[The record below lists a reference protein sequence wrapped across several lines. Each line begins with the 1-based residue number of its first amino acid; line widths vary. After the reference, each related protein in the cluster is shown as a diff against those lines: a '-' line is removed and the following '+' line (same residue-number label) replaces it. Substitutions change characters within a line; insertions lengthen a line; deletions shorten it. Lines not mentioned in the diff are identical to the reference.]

1 MTTCIKI
8 DPQDQ
13 IGTIDERLYSSFL
26 EHMGRA
32 IYTGIYEPEHETAD
46 SFGFRQDVME
56 LIRPLNLSCIRYPG
70 GNFLSGYN
78 WLDGVGPKEQRPL
91 RPELAWFAL
100 EPNQVG
106 TDEFLQWCERL
117 GTQAMLGVNLG
128 TGTPQSACDL
138 LEYVNGDLPTQYANL
153 RRQNGREE
161 PYGVQLWCLGNE
173 MDGPWQI
180 CAKTAE
186 EYGRVACET
195 AKMMKWLDPSIEL
208 VVCGS
213 SYRSMPTFGE
223 WERTVLKHCYPYID
237 YLSLHQYYQNND
249 GDVPSFL
256 ARSVEMDAF
265 IREVAKICRAEQVL
279 RNSDHAVFLSFDE
292 WNVWYHFQKEG
303 VMPEKWT
310 FPRAI
315 EEERYDGADALLV
328 GCMIN
333 TLLRNADVVKIAC
346 LAQLVNT
353 IAPIMT
359 EPNGRAWLQTIY
371 YPFLYASRFGRG
383 VSLLIDTQGPTYDCA
398 AGTNIPL
405 IDAAA
410 TLSSDESE
418 LNLFLVNRDQTQEQ
432 VCRISFENEV
442 YPSFLEWISLGDL
455 SPNAANTPDYSPV
468 TPKSLGA
475 CTVLGSEITLT
486 VPAFSWN
493 VVRFNT
499 QLSKSEGA
507 PIIAE

>member
-1 MTTCIKI
+1 MTTHIRI
-8 DPQDQ
+8 DPLT
-13 IGTIDERLYSSFL
+13 TISEIDARIYSSFI

-32 IYTGIYEPEHETAD
+32 VYTGIYEPEHETAD
-46 SFGFRQDVME
+46 SEGFRGDVME
-56 LIRPLNLSCIRYPG
+56 LIHPLNLSCIRYPG

-78 WLDGVGPKEQRPL
+78 WQDGIGPKEKRPL

-100 EPNQVG
+100 EPNHVG
-106 TDEFLQWCERL
+106 TDEFLQWCERI

-138 LEYVNGDLPTQYANL
+138 LEYVNGHLPTHYAEL
-153 RRQNGREE
+153 RKENGHAE
-161 PYGVQLWCLGNE
+161 PYGVKLWCLGNE

-186 EYGRVACET
+186 EYGRTACET

-208 VVCGS
+208 VACGS
-213 SYRSMPTFGE
+213 SYRSMPSFGT
-223 WERTVLKHCYPYID
+223 WEKTVLEHCYPYID

-256 ARSVEMDAF
+256 ARSVEMEGF
-265 IREVAKICRAEQVL
+265 IREVAEICRAEKARQ
-279 RNSDHAVFLSFDE
+279 NSERDVFLSFDE

-303 VMPEKWT
+303 NVPEKWT

-328 GCMIN
+328 GCMMN

-359 EPNGRAWLQTIY
+359 EPNGRAWVQTIY
-371 YPFLYASRFGRG
+371 YPFLYASKYGRG
-383 VSLLIDTQGPTYDCA
+383 RSLRISIESPTYACAIGEEIPCVDCA
-398 AGTNIPL
+398 ATFEPEKG
-405 IDAAA
+405 
-410 TLSSDESE
+410 EVV
-418 LNLFLVNRDQTQEQ
+418 LFLVNRSLDQEQ
-432 VCRISFENEV
+432 TCNISIASTDAISVLEYVSLSGFD
-442 YPSFLEWISLGDL
+442 PS
-455 SPNAANTPDYSPV
+455 AVNTADRSPV
-468 TPKSLGA
+468 LPQQNRDFSCQKDQ
-475 CTVLGSEITLT
+475 LT
-486 VPAFSWN
+486 VKLPSFSWN
-493 VVRFNT
+493 MVRV
-499 QLSKSEGA
+499 K
-507 PIIAE
+507 PV

>member
-1 MTTCIKI
+1 MTTRIQI
-8 DPQDQ
+8 DTNAV
-13 IGTIDERLYSSFL
+13 IGSIDERIYSSFI

-32 IYTGIYEPEHETAD
+32 VYTGIYEPEHPSAD
-46 SFGFRQDVME
+46 AFGFRQDVME
-56 LIRPLNLSCIRYPG
+56 FIRPLNLSCIRYPG

-78 WLDGVGPKEQRPL
+78 WLDGIGPKENRPV

-106 TDEFLQWCERL
+106 TDDFLQWCERVD
-117 GTQAMLGVNLG
+117 TKAMLGVNLG

-138 LEYVNGDLPTQYANL
+138 LEYVNGTLPTHYADL
-153 RRQNGREE
+153 RRANGHAE
-161 PYGVQLWCLGNE
+161 PYNVKLWCLGNE

-186 EYGRVACET
+186 EYGRIACET

-208 VVCGS
+208 VACGS
-213 SYRSMPTFGE
+213 SFRGMPTFGT
-223 WERTVLKHCYPYID
+223 WEKTVLAHCYPYID

-256 ARSVEMDAF
+256 ARSVEMEGF
-265 IREVAKICRAEQVL
+265 IREVAEICRTEKARTGSEKDVY
-279 RNSDHAVFLSFDE
+279 LSFDE

-303 VMPEKWT
+303 RMPEKWT

-315 EEERYDGADALLV
+315 EEEIYDGADALLV

-359 EPNGRAWLQTIY
+359 EPNGKAWIQTIY
-371 YPFLYASRFGRG
+371 FPFLYASRFGRG
-383 VSLLIDTQGPTYDCA
+383 SSLRIAMESPTYACAVGDAIPLVDASAVLSADRTEVVLFLINRSLDQKLDCRITIANASNASVVEWVSLKGFSPESVNTA
-398 AGTNIPL
+398 
-405 IDAAA
+405 DA
-410 TLSSDESE
+410 
-418 LNLFLVNRDQTQEQ
+418 
-432 VCRISFENEV
+432 
-442 YPSFLEWISLGDL
+442 
-455 SPNAANTPDYSPV
+455 TPVQP
-468 TPKSLGA
+468 
-475 CTVLGSEITLT
+475 ETLT
-486 VPAFSWN
+486 EYTLRGSVLELALPKFSWN
-493 VVRFNT
+493 MVR
-499 QLSKSEGA
+499 
-507 PIIAE
+507 IRMD

>member
-1 MTTCIKI
+1 MTATIQIDTSKRIGKI
-8 DPQDQ
+8 DDR
-13 IGTIDERLYSSFL
+13 IYSSFI

-32 IYTGIYEPEHETAD
+32 VYTGIYEPTHETAD
-46 SFGFRQDVME
+46 AAGFRQDVME

-78 WLDGVGPKEQRPL
+78 WQDGIGPKKQRPV

-106 TDEFLQWCERL
+106 TDEFLQWCERV

-138 LEYVNGDLPTQYANL
+138 LEYVNGTLPTHYADL
-153 RRQNGREE
+153 RRANGHAE
-161 PYGVQLWCLGNE
+161 PYGVKLWCLGNE

-186 EYGRVACET
+186 EYGRIASET

-208 VVCGS
+208 VACGS
-213 SYRSMPTFGE
+213 SYRSMPTFGT
-223 WERTVLKHCYPYID
+223 WEQTVLAHCYPYID

-249 GDVPSFL
+249 GDVPAFL
-256 ARSVEMDAF
+256 ARSVEMEGF
-265 IREVAKICRAEQVL
+265 IREVADICRAEKTK
-279 RNSDHAVFLSFDE
+279 RNSEKDVYLSFDE
-292 WNVWYHFQKEG
+292 WNGWYHFQKEG
-303 VMPEKWT
+303 PFPEKWT

-328 GCMIN
+328 GCMMN
-333 TLLRNADVVKIAC
+333 TLLRNADVVRIAC

-359 EPNGRAWLQTIY
+359 EPNDRAWLQTIY

-383 VSLLIDTQGPTYDCA
+383 SSLNLSIESPTYACA
-398 AGTNIPL
+398 IGDQIPY
-405 IDAAA
+405 IDGAAV
-410 TLSSDESE
+410 LSADNREIT
-418 LNLFLVNRDQTQEQ
+418 LFLVNRNLDQQQ
-432 VCRISFENEV
+432 QCRISLANATHATV
-442 YPSFLEWISLGDL
+442 LEWVSLNGFSHD
-455 SPNAANTPDYSPV
+455 SVNTADASPV
-468 TPKSLGA
+468 QPKT
-475 CTVLGSEITLT
+475 CTEYTMHDGVLEL
-486 VPAFSWN
+486 VLPEFSWN
-493 VVRFNT
+493 MVRIHV
-499 QLSKSEGA
+499 GA
-507 PIIAE
+507 AE